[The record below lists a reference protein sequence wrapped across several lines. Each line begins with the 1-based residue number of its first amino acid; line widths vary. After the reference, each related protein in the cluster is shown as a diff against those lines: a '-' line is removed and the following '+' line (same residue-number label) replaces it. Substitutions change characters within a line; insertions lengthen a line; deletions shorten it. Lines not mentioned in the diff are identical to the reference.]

1 MSYWNLRKKVL
12 SFKLAIILIYLFPIN
27 VLALEKVVKSSD
39 LSQLSKS
46 ELKED
51 LLDSEKYC
59 LGPGDK
65 ILIDFIDLP
74 EFSGIYTIGP
84 TGNIYLPEIHKLNI
98 EGLSIEGLAKYLK
111 LNYSKILK
119 SPEFNL
125 KIVGYKP
132 IKVSLAGELK
142 NPGIYS
148 VSSSYDLTAD
158 NNQKIDNNSSKV
170 FNSSEYLEGSATN
183 SSLAFP
189 TLFDAIKISGGIT
202 LYSDL
207 TNIEILRK
215 QPIDF
220 GGGYKKTTL
229 NILPEITG
237 ENLLSSQNIRLMNGD
252 IIKIKKSENIIID
265 QVSKAMRS
273 NINPSE
279 IIVYISG
286 QSENNG
292 PTRIFNG
299 SSMNQAIASSGGKKI
314 FSGKVK
320 FYRFSSDGSVL
331 TRTIKHNPRA
341 KTGSYSNPILVDGDV
356 IYISR
361 SAIGFATEAIS
372 TITRPALGLFSL
384 YNLVDTF
391 SED

>member
-1 MSYWNLRKKVL
+1 LSYWNLRKKVL

-202 LYSDL
+202 
-207 TNIEILRK
+207 
-215 QPIDF
+215 
-220 GGGYKKTTL
+220 
-229 NILPEITG
+229 
-237 ENLLSSQNIRLMNGD
+237 
-252 IIKIKKSENIIID
+252 
-265 QVSKAMRS
+265 
-273 NINPSE
+273 
-279 IIVYISG
+279 
-286 QSENNG
+286 
-292 PTRIFNG
+292 
-299 SSMNQAIASSGGKKI
+299 
-314 FSGKVK
+314 
-320 FYRFSSDGSVL
+320 
-331 TRTIKHNPRA
+331 
-341 KTGSYSNPILVDGDV
+341 
-356 IYISR
+356 
-361 SAIGFATEAIS
+361 
-372 TITRPALGLFSL
+372 
-384 YNLVDTF
+384 
-391 SED
+391 